1 MLTANTS
8 LTFSPHVRDLE
19 DNEEAAYNK
28 WLNKLSDS
36 ERKSGFQPLKGI
48 EKYALMIQNERA
60 AALLPYI
67 DAWLKE
73 LAIPRCTK
81 ENVLK
86 YLAKYPDPSIITHKR
101 GATLVQQSPRRAPT
115 GTMSSAELASRVF
128 VDAFQSVFDSNSQPS
143 RRTKL
148 HTVFSMDPST
158 NISLDGKINA
168 PADSQPQAAEA
179 AETDLNRIDTSLSSF
194 TDLGCLLCFSH
205 SCDHGDYDL
214 NNLKR
219 NISIGSCYGSF
230 SKLLRQRSHLNEA
243 KQDGG
248 DKSHVCG
255 DDCYKKQSN
264 LPSSSPS
271 LPFSEREKS
280 MLQSICLAEPSD
292 PICIAATILDRSCHD
307 VFLQTQQMRI
317 DFPWTKTTQ
326 SSAKSLPW
334 YDRWKKMLIGD
345 WQDHTNSHEHQRR
358 DIVDPCFHDGPCRP
372 KVCSCVDAGLL
383 CEKLCACSV
392 ENCAYKFTGCAC
404 HSQGK
409 TCTDKQKDRPCVCRQ
424 LNRECDPDLCGSC
437 GVVEK
442 AKPENLR
449 NESLQGEGCQNC
461 DLQRG
466 IHKKLAM
473 GESQLEGVGYG
484 VFAME
489 DIRQDDFVIE
499 YVGELISQDEGVR
512 REERRGDDF
521 GDQSSTSYVFT
532 LLDHEGLWI
541 DAAIYG
547 NLSRYINHAP
557 ERGITGCNIAPTI
570 LYVNGEWRIKFTALR
585 DIKVGEEIFFN
596 YGKHFPNLTK
606 KLLDPDATDIPDH
619 LKTDL
624 KFAAQAGEQNEGVVV
639 KKRRGRKKAIPA
651 ALAIDHAPAQA
662 SISPPRKVSPLPAR
676 RKRKRGNGSISERE
690 DYQPEAASGY
700 ESSND
705 WQSVATD
712 DGSTPVQAGRHQRHA
727 RLAKETPT
735 PTREDIRKTRSNNRG
750 GARPGSGRPR
760 KQPRVVGRPTTGTHS
775 PSIAYSRRRTTLE
788 ANEGEGS
795 KRSTP
800 TTRGRL
806 PRQAAQAD
814 SAARIEDSEDEP
826 ISNVPTSPLSGT
838 DGESDV
844 VPLRRR
850 HSTRNDR
857 RRTNM

>member
-1 MLTANTS
+1 
-8 LTFSPHVRDLE
+8 
-19 DNEEAAYNK
+19 
-28 WLNKLSDS
+28 
-36 ERKSGFQPLKGI
+36 
-48 EKYALMIQNERA
+48 MIQYERA

-67 DAWLKE
+67 DHWLAE
-73 LAIPRCTK
+73 LAIPRCNR

-86 YLAKYPDPSIITHKR
+86 YLAKYPDPTIITHKK
-101 GATLVQQSPRRAPT
+101 GATLVQQSPGKALT
-115 GTMSSAELASRVF
+115 GTMSSSELAARVF
-128 VDAFQSVFDSNSQPS
+128 VDGFQSVFDNNSHPS
-143 RRTKL
+143 RRTRL
-148 HTVFSMDPST
+148 HTVLSMDPST
-158 NISLDGKINA
+158 SAILDGKGNA
-168 PADSQPQAAEA
+168 AADSQASPSEA
-179 AETDLNRIDTSLSSF
+179 TETDLSRIDTSLSSF
-194 TDLGCLLCFSH
+194 TDLGCLVCFSH

-230 SKLLRQRSHLNEA
+230 SKLLRQQSQLSETRQEKGH
-243 KQDGG
+243 G
-248 DKSHVCG
+248 SHVCG
-255 DDCYKKQSN
+255 DYCYKKQPNTPGS
-264 LPSSSPS
+264 LPS

-292 PICIAATILDRSCHD
+292 PICIAATILDRSCRD

-326 SSAKSLPW
+326 SSTKSLPW
-334 YDRWKKMLIGD
+334 YDRWKKTLVGD

-383 CEKLCACSV
+383 CEKLCGCSV
-392 ENCAYKFTGCAC
+392 ENCSYKFTGCAC
-404 HSQGK
+404 HSEGK
-409 TCTDKQKDRPCVCRQ
+409 ACTDKQKDRPCICRQ

-437 GVVEK
+437 GVVNK

-449 NESLQGEGCQNC
+449 KESLQAEGCQNC

-473 GESQLEGVGYG
+473 GKSQLEGVGYG

-489 DIRQDDFVIE
+489 DIRQDEFVIE

-532 LLDHEGLWI
+532 LLDNEGLWI

-606 KLLDPDATDIPDH
+606 KLLDPDH
-619 LKTDL
+619 LKAEL
-624 KFAAQAGEQNEGVVV
+624 EFATQTGEQSSGVVV

-651 ALAIDHAPAQA
+651 AVVAEPAPVAVRA
-662 SISPPRKVSPLPAR
+662 SPAANTIVSPLPDR
-676 RKRKRGNGSISERE
+676 RKRKRGHESISERD
-690 DYQPEAASGY
+690 DYQPEGVSGY
-700 ESSND
+700 ESSTD

-712 DGSTPVQAGRHQRHA
+712 DGSTPAQAGRHRRHTQ
-727 RLAKETPT
+727 LMKETPT
-735 PTREDIRKTRSNNRG
+735 PTRGDARKTRNTNRG

-760 KQPRVVGRPTTGTHS
+760 KQPRVVGRPTTGAYS
-775 PSIAYSRRRTTLE
+775 PSIAYSRRRGTLD
-788 ANEGEGS
+788 AGDDGEGS

-806 PRQAAQAD
+806 PRQAAQTEPAT
-814 SAARIEDSEDEP
+814 RIEDSEDDH
-826 ISNVPTSPLSGT
+826 IGDGPTSPL
-838 DGESDV
+838 GESDNDSEELPV
-844 VPLRRR
+844 RRR
-850 HSTRNDR
+850 RSGRGDR
-857 RRTNM
+857 RRSNM